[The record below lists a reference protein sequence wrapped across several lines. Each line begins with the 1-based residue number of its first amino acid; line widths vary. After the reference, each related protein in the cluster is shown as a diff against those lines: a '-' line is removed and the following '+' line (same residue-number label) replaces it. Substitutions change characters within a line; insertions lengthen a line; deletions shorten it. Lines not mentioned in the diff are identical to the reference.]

1 MALDQVVL
9 PVRNATGGTY
19 HGTVTAGG
27 YKVQLWGYPQTYDAA
42 NGTSTPYL
50 NAKKVTI
57 IPSTPRFK
65 MAHAAVP
72 QLVGEPGQLPV
83 QGEYIVG
90 EYLDTR
96 KSRSR
101 FRHPNSCNCCSGS
114 SRSDLHSTGIVLI
127 YKRHK

>member
-1 MALDQVVL
+1 
-9 PVRNATGGTY
+9 
-19 HGTVTAGG
+19 
-27 YKVQLWGYPQTYDAA
+27 
-42 NGTSTPYL
+42 L

-57 IPSTPRFK
+57 IPSMPRFK

-96 KSRSR
+96 KAVHD
-101 FRHPNSCNCCSGS
+101 FDIQTAAIAVPVAV
-114 SRSDLHSTGIVLI
+114 DQIYTAQVLS
-127 YKRHK
+127 